1 MPRIQ
6 LAFSPC
12 PNDTFVF
19 NAIVNKRIDLEGFN
33 FEYQM
38 HDVEMLN
45 HMAMEPGIDVIKV
58 SYHAYLYLQQNY
70 ILLDSGS
77 ALGSGNGPLFI
88 AGKNYSGE
96 ELSDLTVAIPGEF
109 TTANLLMKLAYP
121 MVKKKKIMLFS
132 EIEQA
137 ILSGEVDAGVIIH
150 ENRFTYEKRG
160 LKKIADLGEYW
171 ETMMEC
177 PIPLGGIIARKGL
190 GYDRIN
196 KLNRVLFRSVQYAMK
211 HPYDA
216 MPFVRANA
224 QEMDE
229 AVIEKHINLYVND
242 YTLSLGTRGRVA
254 LTYLLEIARER
265 NLVS

>member
-1 MPRIQ
+1 MIR

-19 NAIVNKRIDLEGFN
+19 DAIVNHRIDLEGLH

-38 HDVEMLN
+38 HDVETLN
-45 HMAMEPGIDVIKV
+45 KMAMEGAMDMIKV
-58 SYHAYLYLQQNY
+58 SFHAYLYLQSYY

-77 ALGSGNGPLFI
+77 ALGSGNGPMLI
-88 AGKNYSGE
+88 AKQVYTAE
-96 ELSDLTVAIPGEF
+96 ALPDLTVAIPGEY

-121 MVKKKKIMLFS
+121 EVKKKKIMLFS

-137 ILSGEVDAGVIIH
+137 IISGEADAGVIIH
-150 ENRFTYEKRG
+150 ENRFTYEKKG

-171 ETMMEC
+171 ENMMEC

-196 KLNRVLFRSVQYAMK
+196 KLNRILFRSVQYAMK

-229 AVIEKHINLYVND
+229 EVMAQHIGLYVND

-254 LTYLLEIARER
+254 LTYLLEIARKKG
-265 NLVS
+265 LVG